1 LAEAVTAYRNALQVY
16 TRDELP
22 QQWAMTQNNLGAALS
37 DQGTRTSGER
47 GQALL
52 AEAVN
57 AFNLALEI
65 RTYETLPPQW
75 AQTKYNLGQA
85 YYLLKKWQ
93 KAADCYTD
101 CLKVYPDE
109 LEIIYD
115 LSLIYHDRL
124 FDFEKAYEL
133 NTRLIENPGL
143 KELSTS
149 MSYLEKKFTT
159 GRFEDMEKQIS
170 QLHLKINRGDEYYTI
185 LMVFDIACGLVRN
198 NKTQISGKLAEL
210 ISYIENQPAEF
221 NLGWTFDGTKH
232 FIDTS
237 QHIQDRDRQGLV
249 SFFSALEGKNRDAIL
264 EKLRQLNQCLDGNVP
279 GKAQNNF

>member
-1 LAEAVTAYRNALQVY
+1 
-16 TRDELP
+16 
-22 QQWAMTQNNLGAALS
+22 M
-37 DQGTRTSGER
+37 
-47 GQALL
+47 
-52 AEAVN
+52 
-57 AFNLALEI
+57 
-65 RTYETLPPQW
+65 
-75 AQTKYNLGQA
+75 
-85 YYLLKKWQ
+85 KKWQ

-115 LSLIYHDRL
+115 LSFIYHDRL

-133 NTRLIENPGL
+133 DTRLIENPGL

-149 MSYLEKKFTT
+149 MNYLEKKFTT

-210 ISYIENQPAEF
+210 ISYVENQPAEF

-249 SFFSALEGKNRDAIL
+249 SFFSALEGKNRDVIL
-264 EKLRQLNQCLDGNVP
+264 EKLRQL
-279 GKAQNNF
+279 K